1 MSTQPEG
8 AGREAGGSL
17 LPVPAPLA
25 AKLRAAGRVA
35 PAWYAA
41 AVVALGAVAAVALV
55 GVPAGLGLALLGVA
69 LCGLAAAHGTAPGA
83 YTLTLRALAAALA
96 AVPALRDADWVWI
109 PSLVAAGMLASL
121 AAAGGASG
129 RQVVAGLTHALW
141 RPLLGVAAV
150 AAPLGRAIGRPDGAR
165 VRP

>member
-1 MSTQPEG
+1 MLFLFFLSIIRFLFFFFFSSRRRHTRLVSDWSSDVCSSDLGVSTQPEG

-35 PAWYAA
+35 PGWYAA
-41 AVVALGAVAAVALV
+41 AVAALGVLAAVALV

-69 LCGLAAAHGTAPGA
+69 LCGLAAALGMAPGA
-83 YTLTLRALAAALA
+83 YTLTLWALAAALA

-109 PSLVAAGMLASL
+109 PCL
-121 AAAGGASG
+121 
-129 RQVVAGLTHALW
+129 
-141 RPLLGVAAV
+141 
-150 AAPLGRAIGRPDGAR
+150 I
-165 VRP
+165 

>member
-41 AVVALGAVAAVALV
+41 AVVALGAIAAVALV

-69 LCGLAAAHGTAPGA
+69 LCGLAAAHGTVPGA
-83 YTLTLRALAAALA
+83 YTLTLWALAAALA

-121 AAAGGASG
+121 ADRKSTRLNSSHRCISYAVFCLKKKNNSH
-129 RQVVAGLTHALW
+129 QVIRHNKHNYV
-141 RPLLGVAAV
+141 
-150 AAPLGRAIGRPDGAR
+150 IGIDQI
-165 VRP
+165 